1 VVLIAISVFVPIYI
15 NTHAGLDGIDLRYA
29 DLARTLCLDRTSFVW
44 KVALP
49 SALPSF
55 LTGLRLA
62 VTTSWTSLVV
72 LEQINT
78 TDGIG
83 YLMSRARDFGQ
94 SDVIVVGL
102 GIYAVLGLVSDIAV
116 RALER
121 WALRYR
127 SSFGG

>member
-1 VVLIAISVFVPIYI
+1 MERAEP
-15 NTHAGLDGIDLRYA
+15 AEPGGA
-29 DLARTLCLDRTSFVW
+29 
-44 KVALP
+44 
-49 SALPSF
+49 
-55 LTGLRLA
+55 
-62 VTTSWTSLVV
+62 
-72 LEQINT
+72 
-78 TDGIG
+78 
-83 YLMSRARDFGQ
+83 SRARDFGQ